1 MTTLGLASDPKS
13 LGDLLRL
20 ARISAGFTQ
29 EQVAR
34 ELGITQAYVSE
45 LESGKESR
53 ALTRVFEFL
62 RLTGVTL
69 HAESGVSTTS
79 DTLVPVDLSGLE
91 EACRRYGIAELSVFG
106 SVARGAAG
114 EGSDIDLLYT
124 LSDGAQ
130 LGWAINDLSDE
141 LEQLFGRPV
150 DLVSKKSL
158 HPRMRDDVLRQA
170 RIVYAT

>member
-1 MTTLGLASDPKS
+1 MTILGLATDPTS
-13 LGDLLRL
+13 LGGVLKL

-53 ALTRVFEFL
+53 ALTRVFDVM

-69 HAESGVSTTS
+69 RAEYVVSATS
-79 DTLVPVDLSGLE
+79 DSLVQVDLSGLE
-91 EACRRYGIAELSVFG
+91 DACRRYGIAELSVFG
-106 SVARGAAG
+106 SVANSAAG

-124 LSDGAQ
+124 LSEGAQ

-141 LEQLFGRPV
+141 LEKLFGRPV
-150 DLVSKKSL
+150 DLVSKKTL
-158 HPRMRDDVLRQA
+158 HPRIRDDVLRQA
-170 RIVYAT
+170 RIIYAT